1 MIKNY
6 KNSGHVSFFIII
18 VVVVVVVFEKKILS
32 LSEKNHKVH
41 LKELKTI
48 KSLVKRV

>member
-18 VVVVVVVFEKKILS
+18 VVVVFEKKILS

>member
-1 MIKNY
+1 MW
-6 KNSGHVSFFIII
+6 VFFIII
-18 VVVVVVVFEKKILS
+18 VVVVFEKKILS